1 MRKQFYLDL
10 VERLKGIVLVSDGA
24 VETPLI
30 KHFDLW
36 NKQLEFLQKERPF
49 NFPAVFVEFGQ
60 LEYRQLGLQAQ
71 EADLTVRLHI
81 VSKTLTGS
89 ADSAVYQHTFLSHL
103 DLIDTIHYCLACWN
117 TDYSGPMIRI
127 QGIPNHDHEQI
138 IEEIEVYKLK
148 ITDMSGVRRVLEVKA
163 TPQFTA
169 NLHGRQ

>member
-10 VERLKGIVLVSDGA
+10 TERLKQIILVTDGN

-36 NKQLEFLQKERPF
+36 NKQLQFLEKERPF
-49 NFPAVFVEFGQ
+49 RFPAVFVEFGP

-81 VSKTLTGS
+81 ASKTLTGS

-103 DLIDTIHYCLACWN
+103 DLNDDIHYCLSGWN
-117 TDYSGPMIRI
+117 TPYSGPMVRI
-127 QGIPNHDHEQI
+127 QSIPNHDHEHI
-138 IEEIEVYKLK
+138 IEEIEVYKMK
-148 ITDMSGVRRVLEVKA
+148 ITDLSGVKRVLEA
-163 TPQFTA
+163 RSNTHFSSSF
-169 NLHGRQ
+169 